1 MNHEETEKRSA
12 LGRMASFVG
21 IAVNLCLATGK
32 ILLGAL
38 FGLISILA
46 DGLNNLTDCGSSVV
60 SNVSFRLSAK
70 PADKEHPFGHERIEY
85 ICSLVVAFV
94 ILIVAFETGKES
106 VGKIIS
112 PSAETPFSVWM
123 IVMLGASILAKCGL
137 YFYYSATARKIDSDI
152 LRATATDSLTDCIST
167 SAVLI
172 TLIVGKF
179 VGVNI
184 DGYASLL
191 VALFIA
197 WSGIGILRETFSKLI
212 GQAPDEEMV
221 TAIKKRILSYP
232 NVLGV
237 HDLSVYSYGPNKYFA
252 SAHVEVDANVD
263 VLVSHELVDAI
274 ERDFVLNTG
283 IMLTG
288 HLDPIVTDDALVN
301 DLRARVETIVK
312 NLDESFSVHD
322 FRMVCGEKR
331 TNVLFDIAIPYDT
344 KLSKEEIS
352 ETVQNQI
359 TEIDEKY
366 CCIITVEYSL

>member
-221 TAIKKRILSYP
+221 AAIKKRILSYP

-237 HDLSVYSYGPNKYFA
+237 HDVSVYSYGPNKYFA

-312 NLDESFSVHD
+312 NLDEKFSVHD